1 MTDPPV
7 KRQVLVVSACMRRDG
22 YPDFALN
29 QVEVDDEE
37 YVNGVHYLLVEELL
51 AAAGYEE
58 PYVHFADSESP
69 AFLSPAVRQHLG
81 TCTPDATCSVNH

>member
-1 MTDPPV
+1 MTNTPS
-7 KRQVLVVSACMRRDG
+7 KKQVTVVSACMRRDG

-29 QVEVDDEE
+29 QVEVDDDG

-58 PYVHFADSESP
+58 PFVHFSSSEAP
-69 AFLSPAVRQHLG
+69 TFLIPAVREYI
-81 TCTPDATCSVNH
+81 DADTALYVNP